1 MLELRH
7 IYFMS
12 SWSFNIMGT
21 ETSLLRQ
28 QSEEY
33 NSKLMPPPKTRP
45 RPRPRPRSAENIMNK
60 MPPTKSNL
68 LLRYC

>member
-12 SWSFNIMGT
+12 SWSFNIMGI
-21 ETSLLRQ
+21 ETSMLRQ

-33 NSKLMPPPKTRP
+33 NKAYAATKNKT
-45 RPRPRPRSAENIMNK
+45 K
-60 MPPTKSNL
+60 TKTKTKIRGKYNE
-68 LLRYC
+68 